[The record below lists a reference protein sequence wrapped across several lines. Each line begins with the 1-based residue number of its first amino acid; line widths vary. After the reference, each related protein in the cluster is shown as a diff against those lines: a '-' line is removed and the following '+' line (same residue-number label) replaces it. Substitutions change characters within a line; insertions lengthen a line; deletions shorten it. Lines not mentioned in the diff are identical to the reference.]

1 MASCRETI
9 LSALYARLSTLH
21 ATVLRGEVLPERVP
35 FEGLL
40 ILRDGEP
47 GQPDVSLSPLAYH
60 YEHEAEVEAVVQ
72 GLERDER
79 LDSLCTDIGAVLAA
93 DRTLGG
99 LCNWAEAKAPRT
111 VDLPIEGAATLKA
124 TIVKVTLH
132 YTSLEA

>member
-9 LSALYARLSTLH
+9 LSALHARLSTLP

-35 FEGLL
+35 AEGLL

-47 GQPDVSLSPLAYH
+47 GQPDVSMSPLAYH
-60 YEHEAEVEAVVQ
+60 YEHDAEVEAVVQ
-72 GLERDER
+72 GIERDER
-79 LDSLCTDIGAVLAA
+79 LDSLCNDIGAVLAA

-99 LCNWAEAKAPRT
+99 LCDWAEAKAPRT
-111 VDLPIEGAATLKA
+111 IDLPIEGAATLKA
-124 TIVKVTLH
+124 AIVTVTLH